1 MKLEVCDICGAT
13 LHPQSKRD
21 LRGAMSVL
29 LGAES
34 VCEECAEKAQKMD
47 VRQIM
52 MARIKRGYTN
62 AF

>member
-1 MKLEVCDICGAT
+1 MKLEVCDICGKT
-13 LHPQSKRD
+13 LHPHSKRD
-21 LRGAMSVL
+21 LRGAMSIL

-34 VCEECAEKAQKMD
+34 VCEECSEKAQKMD
-47 VRQIM
+47 AREIM

>member
-1 MKLEVCDICGAT
+1 MKLEICDICGKP
-13 LHPQSKRD
+13 LHPHTKHD

-34 VCEECAEKAQKMD
+34 VCEECAAKAQKMD
-47 VRQIM
+47 AREIM